1 MHVSALRQKV
11 NKVAEK
17 VSKRS
22 IFSKARSG
30 WRMAP
35 GTVIL
40 LLLAFTALFPIFL
53 VLVNAIKTAPEVT
66 RNPLALP
73 AVPDFAN
80 FLEAWEFGNFGHT
93 FLNSIM
99 LTTTTVVVVLLTAA
113 PAAFVISANRIK
125 IVKPVTVY
133 LLVAMT
139 VPIQLFLF
147 PLYAAFAKLG
157 LLNNPIAVGV
167 VVAAINMPLAV
178 MLLRTFFDQIPKE
191 LPEAA
196 EVDGASTFQVLR
208 HILFPAVSPGLIT
221 VGIIVGLMAW
231 NEYLISNTFL
241 QSEESY
247 TATLG
252 FLSLTGTFATDQ
264 GVLMAGAA
272 ILIIPLIFL
281 FVVAQRRFVDGLV
294 GGAVKG

>member
-1 MHVSALRQKV
+1 ML
-11 NKVAEK
+11 
-17 VSKRS
+17 
-22 IFSKARSG
+22 
-30 WRMAP
+30 AP
-35 GTVIL
+35 GYVIL
-40 LLLAFTALFPIFL
+40 LLCAFTALFPIFL
-53 VLVNAIKTAPEVT
+53 VLLNAVKTAPEVT
-66 RNPLALP
+66 RSPLALP
-73 AVPDFAN
+73 AAIDWPN
-80 FLEAWEFGNFGHT
+80 FLEAWEYGNFART
-93 FLNSIM
+93 LINSVV
-99 LTTTTVVVVLLTAA
+99 LTSTTVFIVLLTAT
-113 PAAFVISANRIK
+113 PAAYVISANRIRGAK
-125 IVKPVTVY
+125 YVTIY

-147 PLYAAFAKLG
+147 PLYAAFARMG
-157 LLNNPIAVGV
+157 ILNNPVAVGV

-196 EVDGASTFQVLR
+196 EVDGASTGQILR
-208 HILFPAVSPGLIT
+208 HVLFPAVSPGLIT

-241 QSEESY
+241 QKEESY

-272 ILIIPLIFL
+272 ILIVPLIFL
-281 FVVAQRRFVDGLV
+281 FVIAQRRFIDGLA